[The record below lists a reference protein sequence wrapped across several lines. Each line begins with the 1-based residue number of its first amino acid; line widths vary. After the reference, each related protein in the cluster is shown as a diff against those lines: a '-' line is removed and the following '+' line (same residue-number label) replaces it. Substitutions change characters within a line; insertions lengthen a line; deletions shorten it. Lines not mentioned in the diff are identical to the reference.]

1 MQIKKINNSPTNHT
15 LLVVSDS
22 DMIKKHYNRSVA
34 LLSKNLNL
42 SGFRKGS
49 VPPAIAVRNID
60 SQSLQSEFLDSII
73 NEIYIE
79 AVKETKIT
87 PANRPTVSIK
97 KFVPYETLEL
107 SFDVDVI
114 GEIKLPSLTSLKTK
128 KQLAEVKTSEIN
140 SIIEDLR
147 TKEAIK
153 KPVTRAAKL
162 KDEVIFDFDGIDSK
176 TKEPI
181 EGAKADDYP
190 LILGSN
196 NFIPGFEEELVGL
209 KKNDTKEFDITF
221 PKDYQQSDLR
231 SKKVT
236 FKVNI
241 KEVNQLE
248 LAVLDEEF
256 VKKVGPF
263 ETVDQLKKAIKD
275 QLLNEKQQNLKQL
288 FDNQIVEELVEKTSI
303 ELPDSIIEVELDRLI
318 EQDKMN
324 VLKRNQTFQ
333 EHLEE
338 EGVTEEEHR
347 QKNKKL
353 AEQQIKAGLILS
365 RLSSQLNI
373 VVTDQELS
381 AQLDVLRGYYASDEA
396 MVKELSKKENHE
408 DIRNRMIIEKT
419 LTYLENQET
428 KPVK

>member
-1 MQIKKINNSPTNHT
+1 MQVKKINNSPTNHT

-22 DMIKKHYNRSVA
+22 DMIKKHYDRSVS

-42 SGFRKGS
+42 AGFRKGS
-49 VPPAIAVRNID
+49 VPAAIAVRNID
-60 SQSLQSEFLDSII
+60 PQLLQSEFLDSIL

-87 PANRPTVSIK
+87 PASRPNASIK
-97 KFVPYETLEL
+97 KFVPYETLEV

-128 KQLAEVKTSEIN
+128 KSVADVKASEIN
-140 SIIEDLR
+140 KIIEDLR
-147 TKEAIK
+147 TKEATK
-153 KPVTRAAKL
+153 KPASRAAKL
-162 KDEVIFDFDGIDSK
+162 KDEVIFDFDGVDSK

-181 EGAKADDYP
+181 EGAKAEDYP

-209 KKNDTKEFDITF
+209 KKNDTKDFEITF

-241 KEVNQLE
+241 KEVNQLD

-263 ETVDQLKKAIKD
+263 ESVDQLKEAIKE
-275 QLLNEKQQNLKQL
+275 QLLSEKQQNLKQL

-303 ELPDSIIEVELDRLI
+303 ELPDSIVETELDRLI

-338 EGVTEEEHR
+338 EGASEEEHR
-347 QKNKKL
+347 LKNKKL

-365 RLSSQLNI
+365 KLANQLDI

-381 AQLDVLRGYYASDEA
+381 NQLDVLRKYYASDEA
-396 MVKELSKKENHE
+396 MIKELDKKDNQE

-419 LTYLENQET
+419 LTALDNQKI
-428 KPVK
+428 KPAK